1 MISFLIKILLFIAI
15 IGLFIFGFWNKTKT
29 TDSFGRERMDMEWT
43 KPTKKILFCI
53 IPLGLLILSNCI
65 VVIPANTVGV
75 KWSAFGGTS
84 EQTLDEGIAFIVP
97 FADKVYEID
106 TTVQE
111 RTIKNIR
118 VQTKDAQNV
127 TMQINVKYRINKDN
141 AFKVYKGYR
150 TLENLNKNII
160 RNYSEEALLKI
171 GTQYNVIDILGD
183 KNNEFHDRVAENLT
197 EKFKAEGV
205 EFKSITFKDIDA
217 GKEIEKAIS
226 DEAVAKKAVE
236 TAEQKRLKAEKDA
249 ETKIIKAQA
258 EADSNAILTEK
269 LTDAV
274 LQKMF
279 IEAWNGK
286 LPTVY
291 GATGNLL
298 DLTNLLK

>member
-1 MISFLIKILLFIAI
+1 MISFLVKTVLFIAFIGLLIFGFYDGDEDVFGKPKKKILLC
-15 IGLFIFGFWNKTKT
+15 
-29 TDSFGRERMDMEWT
+29 M
-43 KPTKKILFCI
+43 
-53 IPLGLLILSNCI
+53 IPLFMFLVSLTI

-75 KWSAFGGTS
+75 KWSVFGGTS
-84 EQTLDEGIAFIVP
+84 EQTLDEGIAFVVP

-106 TTVQE
+106 TTIQE
-111 RTIKNIR
+111 RTIKNIK

-127 TMQINVKYRINKDN
+127 TMQINVKYRINKND
-141 AFKVYKGYR
+141 AFKVYKGYK
-150 TLENLNKNII
+150 TLENLNSNII
-160 RNYSEEALLKI
+160 RNYSEEALLNI

-183 KNNEFHDRVAENLT
+183 KNNEFHEKVVDILT
-197 EKFKAEGV
+197 ARFKSEGV
-205 EFKSITFKDIDA
+205 EFRSITFKDIDA
-217 GKEIEKAIS
+217 GTEIEKAIS
-226 DEAVAKKAVE
+226 DEAIAKKAVE
-236 TAEQKRLKAEKDA
+236 TAEQKRLKAEKDS

-258 EADSNAILTEK
+258 EADSNAIMTEK

-298 DLTNLLK
+298 DLSKLLK

>member
-1 MISFLIKILLFIAI
+1 MISLLIKIVLFIAFI
-15 IGLFIFGFWNKTKT
+15 ALLIFGFINEVTKT
-29 TDSFGRERMDMEWT
+29 DSYNREYTEKQITR
-43 KPTKKILFCI
+43 PTKKIIFCI
-53 IPLGLLILSNCI
+53 IPLGLLILSLSI
-65 VVIPANTVGV
+65 KVIPANTVGV
-75 KWSAFGGTS
+75 RWSAFGGTS

-111 RTIKNIR
+111 RSIKDIR

-127 TMQINVKYRINKDN
+127 TMQINVKYRINRDD

-150 TLENLNKNII
+150 TLDNLNKNII

-183 KNNEFHDRVAENLT
+183 KNNEFHDKVAETLT
-197 EKFKAEGV
+197 ERFANEGV

-258 EADSNAILTEK
+258 EADANAILTEK

-279 IEAWNGK
+279 IETWDGK

-298 DLTNLLK
+298 DLSNLLK